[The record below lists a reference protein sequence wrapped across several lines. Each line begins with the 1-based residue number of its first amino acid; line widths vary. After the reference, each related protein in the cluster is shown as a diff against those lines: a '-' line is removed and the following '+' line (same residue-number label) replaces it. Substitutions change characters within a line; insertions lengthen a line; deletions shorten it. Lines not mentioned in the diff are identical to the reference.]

1 MNNML
6 PLKTIYAWYVVAV
19 LMVCYTFSFVDRQIL
34 NLMIGPI
41 RRDFNLS
48 DTQVSLLIGFAFALF
63 YTTMGIPLGRLADRA
78 SRKYLIIAGLAIW
91 SIATIGCGF
100 ARSFGQG
107 ILRND

>member
-1 MNNML
+1 MNNKL

-34 NLMIGPI
+34 NL
-41 RRDFNLS
+41 
-48 DTQVSLLIGFAFALF
+48 
-63 YTTMGIPLGRLADRA
+63 
-78 SRKYLIIAGLAIW
+78 IIAGLAVW